1 MNHINIGGYSLK
13 KTFLAL
19 SMGSLVN
26 RSRPFFF
33 LCKERE
39 RYHLSS
45 SLFPDN
51 SVTSDL
57 KIKLKTEMRLMG
69 FLGFF
74 LPVLKT
80 PQFPVKRISC
90 IHRILEP

>member
-1 MNHINIGGYSLK
+1 MNHINIGGYSL

-33 LCKERE
+33 LCKEKE

-69 FLGFF
+69 FLG
-74 LPVLKT
+74 LSCLYKT

>member
-13 KTFLAL
+13 NLSGLINGKFSQSFTAFLF
-19 SMGSLVN
+19 LVQG
-26 RSRPFFF
+26 
-33 LCKERE
+33 KER
-39 RYHLSS
+39 YNLSS

-69 FLGFF
+69 FLG
-74 LPVLKT
+74 LSCLYKT